1 MTLSMLCLVLVPVV
15 MPMNEIN
22 AVKLKMKM
30 SLLGKRD
37 SLQKQI
43 EDDFWSLVDVIG
55 TGNAVNFVLGFV
67 ETALDEIMK
76 TDETN

>member
-1 MTLSMLCLVLVPVV
+1 
-15 MPMNEIN
+15 MNEIN

-55 TGNAVNFVLGFV
+55 VGNAVNFVLGFV
-67 ETALDEIMK
+67 ETALDDILK
-76 TDETN
+76 TDEKN

>member
-1 MTLSMLCLVLVPVV
+1 MT
-15 MPMNEIN
+15 MNEIN
-22 AVKLKMKM
+22 AVKLKMKT

-43 EDDFWSLVDVIG
+43 EDDFWSLVDVVGIG
-55 TGNAVNFVLGFV
+55 NSVNFVLGFI
-67 ETALDEIMK
+67 ESALDEIMK